1 MKVNKKLIKLF
12 TNRGFYILLA
22 LPATLAGVSGNVKNL
37 RSKSAADIPIS
48 AVISE
53 PAPLQ
58 SFDQKAPYS
67 PALGADDTNNQQGA
81 MQVASAV
88 SSSEENRQIQ
98 FILPLQGELGMNF
111 SGDELVFSRTMLDW
125 RVHPGIDIRDDVG
138 TPVKAAAGGVVT
150 KVYNDDM
157 MGFTVIIL
165 HPDGFETIYSNLQTG
180 QLVEEN
186 QEVKPG
192 DVIRGAGMSSACE
205 INEPPHLHFEIK
217 KDCIN
222 VNPFDYLS

>member
-1 MKVNKKLIKLF
+1 MKVNKKIIKLF

-22 LPATLAGVSGNVKNL
+22 LAAVLAGVSGYVKNL
-37 RSKSAADIPIS
+37 RSKTAVDTPIS

-53 PAPLQ
+53 PTPLQ
-58 SFDQKAPYS
+58 SSDQKVSYS
-67 PALGADDTNNQQGA
+67 PALGSDDTNNRQSA

-88 SSSEENRQIQ
+88 SSSEENWQIQ

-125 RVHPGIDIRDDVG
+125 RIHPGLDIRADVG
-138 TPVKAAAGGVVT
+138 TPVKAAADGVVT

-186 QEVKPG
+186 QEVKLG
-192 DVIRGAGMSSACE
+192 DVIGGVGMTAACE

-217 KDCIN
+217 KDGMN